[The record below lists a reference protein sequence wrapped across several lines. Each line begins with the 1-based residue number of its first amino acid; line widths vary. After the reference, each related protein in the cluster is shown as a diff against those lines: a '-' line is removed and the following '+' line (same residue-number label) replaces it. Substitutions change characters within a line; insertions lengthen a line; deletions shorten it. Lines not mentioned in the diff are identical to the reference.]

1 MGFSGVHASDV
12 PLILNLNSGAITP
25 HYHLVIY
32 DLFSTVPSIRGVS
45 ENVEENLPNHWEQL
59 CLENSTSIPFNNS
72 SKLLQDAWLN
82 SEERGLKY
90 RAQQRELKIQEAFHW
105 ILLH

>member
-45 ENVEENLPNHWEQL
+45 ENVEENVPNHWKQL
-59 CLENSTSIPFNNS
+59 CLEFSILFLLITPLYHF
-72 SKLLQDAWLN
+72 KLI
-82 SEERGLKY
+82 G
-90 RAQQRELKIQEAFHW
+90 
-105 ILLH
+105 